1 MLTRRSEENT
11 ISIFGLAEVF
21 QMDVGVL
28 KHFSHPEQVVS
39 TFLRNVGMNK
49 AHHMALE
56 AKRTSESE

>member
-11 ISIFGLAEVF
+11 ISIFGVAEVF

-49 AHHMALE
+49 HTTWL
-56 AKRTSESE
+56 